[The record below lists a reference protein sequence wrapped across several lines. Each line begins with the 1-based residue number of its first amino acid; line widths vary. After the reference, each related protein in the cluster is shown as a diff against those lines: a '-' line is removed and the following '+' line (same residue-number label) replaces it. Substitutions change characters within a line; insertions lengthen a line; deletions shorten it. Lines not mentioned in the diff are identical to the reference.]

1 MIKPCPSD
9 RAIIAVMQFYRMTE
23 SDVRELY
30 MDEVHATQKLLDKGI
45 KLSVPKKPLT
55 FGK

>member
-1 MIKPCPSD
+1 
-9 RAIIAVMQFYRMTE
+9 MQFYKMTE
-23 SDVRELY
+23 ADVRKLY

-45 KLSVPKKPLT
+45 KLSAPKKPLT

>member
-1 MIKPCPSD
+1 MSDRCPSD
-9 RAIIAVMQFYRMTE
+9 RAILTVMQFYKMTE
-23 SDVRELY
+23 ADVRELY

-45 KLSVPKKPLT
+45 KLSAPKKPLT